1 MAEARPDQEP
11 SMEEILASIRRIISD
26 DNAPEGEEA
35 DAAPEEPAEAEA
47 VVEDEPAE
55 EEAVVKEI
63 PEEDVPEEE
72 TEDEVYDL
80 TEVVEEADVDDEAIE
95 APETDSVGEAVVMAQ
110 AAEAAAQSEL
120 MSDDTAS
127 MATNQP
133 GGLVA
138 AVAASESGTP
148 LGRANLT
155 IEDLVKDVMRPMIR
169 EWLDGNLPG
178 LVERAV
184 RREVERLSRRAE
196 NE

>member
-1 MAEARPDQEP
+1 M
-11 SMEEILASIRRIISD
+11 
-26 DNAPEGEEA
+26 PEGEEA
-35 DAAPEEPAEAEA
+35 DGAAEEPAGDGEPAEAEA
-47 VVEDEPAE
+47 VVEEVTAEPDEPAE
-55 EEAVVKEI
+55 EEAVIEAV
-63 PEEDVPEEE
+63 PDEETPDEEPPGEETPGEE

-80 TEVVEEADVDDEAIE
+80 TEVVEEADGEAIE
-95 APETDSVGEAVVMAQ
+95 APETDGEGEAVVMAQ
-110 AAEAAAQSEL
+110 AAAQSDL
-120 MSDDTAS
+120 MSDDTVS
-127 MATNQP
+127 MATSQL

-138 AVAASESGTP
+138 AVAASETGTP

-196 NE
+196 DE